1 MKRSLDLIREILLV
15 IESYEPERIN
25 RIQSISPR
33 DFSGTEPQN
42 WHHIKMLCDA
52 GLLDVAGQPDMKL
65 NYSIHGMTMAGHD
78 FLDAI
83 RDETVWDKTKQRLG
97 NAGGWTLDLVLAVA
111 KEELKR
117 RLGLGFQ
124 EL

>member
-1 MKRSLDLIREILLV
+1 MKRSLDLIREILLSV
-15 IESYEPERIN
+15 ENYEPERIG
-25 RIQSISPR
+25 RLQSISPR

-42 WHHIKMLCDA
+42 WHHIKMLHEA
-52 GLLDVAGQPDMKL
+52 GLLDVAGKPDMQL
-65 NYSIHGMTMAGHD
+65 NYAIHGMTMAGHD

-83 RDETVWDKTKQRLG
+83 RDQSVWDQTKKRLG
-97 NAGGWTLDLVLAVA
+97 DAGGWTLDLVLAVA
-111 KEELKR
+111 EQELKR

>member
-1 MKRSLDLIREILLV
+1 MKRSLDLIREILLSV
-15 IESYEPERIN
+15 ERFEPERIGQL
-25 RIQSISPR
+25 QSISSR

-42 WHHIKMLCDA
+42 WHHIKMLCEA
-52 GLLDVAGQPDMKL
+52 GLLGVAGKPNMQL

-83 RDETVWDKTKQRLG
+83 RDETVWDKTKKRLG
-97 NAGGWTLDLVLAVA
+97 KAGGWTLDLVLAVA
-111 KEELKR
+111 KDELKR
-117 RLGLGFQ
+117 QLALGLQ

>member
-15 IESYEPERIN
+15 IESYEPERIGL
-25 RIQSISPR
+25 IQSISPR
-33 DFSGTEPQN
+33 DFSGTEAQN
-42 WHHIKMLCDA
+42 WHHIKMLYEA
-52 GLLDVAGQPDMKL
+52 GLLDVAGKPDMQL
-65 NYSIHGMTMAGHD
+65 NYAIHGMTMAGHD

-83 RDETVWDKTKQRLG
+83 RDETVWDKTKTRLG

-117 RLGLGFQ
+117 RLGLGLQ
-124 EL
+124 GQ